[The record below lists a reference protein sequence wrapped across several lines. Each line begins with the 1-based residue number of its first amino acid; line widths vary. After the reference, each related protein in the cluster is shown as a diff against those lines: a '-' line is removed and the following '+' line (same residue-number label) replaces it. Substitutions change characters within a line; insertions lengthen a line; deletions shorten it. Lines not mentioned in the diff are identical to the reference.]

1 MIKLNEKFNEFYY
14 HRYNAIPVHLKTK
27 IRPIVN
33 VFYFSRF
40 IRSFLYA
47 KSYFKSYRN
56 PSYGISRN
64 LGLAKISF
72 RPDELVSKA
81 VDSANKILRDHKAD
95 STKII
100 AGKSYLRTIA
110 NISDFDP
117 QDPIVQI
124 AMNDEL
130 LACVTKYLGV
140 APQLN
145 SINVMWSP
153 ASEITAI
160 KESSWTGS
168 QLFHID
174 GDSDGIVK
182 IWILCNKVTEDNGPT
197 VLIPA
202 EKSLKISKEISYT
215 PNGKVPNDTPFTN
228 VINEAF
234 KAVGEAG
241 TVFATDTA
249 RCFHQGSRTSI
260 NSERLV
266 IMYFFDTFRSAW
278 YLSNYQRP
286 TLNRSDKWESF
297 ISNLPNHKKNLFR
310 LLI

>member
-1 MIKLNEKFNEFYY
+1 MIHLIDKFNEFYY
-14 HRYNAIPVHLKTK
+14 HRYDAIPVHLKTK

-33 VFYFSRF
+33 GVYFARF
-40 IRSFLYA
+40 IRSLFYTRH
-47 KSYFKSYRN
+47 YFNSYRN
-56 PSYGISRN
+56 PSYQIPRN
-64 LGLAKISF
+64 LGFAKIYF
-72 RPDELVSKA
+72 QPDELISKA
-81 VDSANKILRDHKAD
+81 VDSANKILTEHKAD
-95 STKII
+95 SAKIVV
-100 AGKSYLRTIA
+100 GKSYLRTIA

-117 QDPIVQI
+117 NDPIVQI

-130 LACVTKYLGV
+130 LSCVSKYLGI

-153 ASEITAI
+153 ASEVTTI
-160 KESSWTGS
+160 KESGWTGS

-182 IWILCNKVTEDNGPT
+182 IWILCNKVSEDNGPT

-202 EKSLKISKEISYT
+202 ESSLKISKEISYS
-215 PNGKVPNDTPFTN
+215 PKGKVADDTPFANIIT
-228 VINEAF
+228 EAF

-241 TVFATDTA
+241 TMFATDTA

-286 TLNRSDKWESF
+286 TLIRSDKWEAF
-297 ISNLPNHKKNLFR
+297 ISSLPKHKKNLFR
-310 LLI
+310 LLK